1 MCNVPV
7 FCIEEINKIT
17 IVTAQLYQNLTNLE
31 LDDSNIVPIG
41 VRVLIVA
48 TGANVSGHYC

>member
-1 MCNVPV
+1 M
-7 FCIEEINKIT
+7 FCIEEMNKIT

-31 LDDSNIVPIG
+31 LDDPNIVPIG